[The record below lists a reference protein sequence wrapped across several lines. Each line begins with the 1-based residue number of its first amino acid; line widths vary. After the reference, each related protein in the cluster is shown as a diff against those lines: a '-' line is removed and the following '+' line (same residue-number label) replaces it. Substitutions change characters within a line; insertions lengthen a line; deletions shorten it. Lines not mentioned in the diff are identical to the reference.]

1 MSKSKILKIITG
13 ALEGLLAIPIV
24 GGSIILAGFYI
35 PLAVMFVLHLIS
47 LILASK
53 ENKSITGNVLGLIT
67 SIAGVIPFL
76 GWAMHLATA
85 IVLTVEA
92 VKEKS

>member
-24 GGSIILAGFYI
+24 GGSIIIAGLYI

>member
-13 ALEGLLAIPIV
+13 ALEGVLAIPIV
-24 GGSIILAGFYI
+24 GGSIIIAGFYI

-53 ENKSITGNVLGLIT
+53 ENKSITGNVLGLVT

-76 GWAMHLATA
+76 GWAMHLVTA

-92 VKEKS
+92 VKEKN